1 MGFDAHRSTTGI
13 NVKPQK
19 SVRGD
24 EFCVS
29 SGDGSVMHPD
39 DPNLDQRLSRF
50 EAQLDRFSLALQQWQ
65 QQTRLSPPAALSAN
79 VDQRIRT
86 LEETLDREA
95 VALRRL
101 HEEPLKE
108 LQAHAAALKEICAAA
123 SRSVNGLDQAESRLA
138 AMQADVHTHLTD
150 LSRTLQALVADLRGG
165 GSTALAT
172 HRSAAAW
179 PLERI
184 VDLHDELRRTASDRE
199 PGATSASDSTP
210 TGDVHPAADPGAT
223 GGPGDRPVRG
233 QLLEATIHVDHGGSP
248 ATVRSLLGFGRG
260 PWVLGG
266 ALIAAAALVFVVERQ
281 LEKRLNEATDRVA
294 AAERQA
300 MTATQL
306 ANKEVVVARQE
317 ANRQIAEARESAQR
331 AEIVGAILTAPDL
344 IRFTLTSTSVDR
356 SSAQLLWSRTR
367 GLVLSASRLPAAPP
381 DTMYQLWLKTSAEPV
396 SAGVFV
402 PDAIGRATLVTD
414 APPKIVGPVVGAEV
428 TVEPSGGGSV
438 PSGRALLVRYPPG

>member
-1 MGFDAHRSTTGI
+1 
-13 NVKPQK
+13 
-19 SVRGD
+19 
-24 EFCVS
+24 
-29 SGDGSVMHPD
+29 MHPD

-50 EAQLDRFSLALQQWQ
+50 EAQLDRFSLALHQWQ
-65 QQTRLSPPAALSAN
+65 QQARLSPPSALSAN
-79 VDQRIRT
+79 VDQRIRS

-108 LQAHAAALKEICAAA
+108 LHAHAAALKEICAAA
-123 SRSVNGLDQAESRLA
+123 AVSVNGLDQAESRLA
-138 AMQADVHTHLTD
+138 AMQADVHMHLTD
-150 LSRTLQALVADLRGG
+150 LSRTLQTLVADLRGG
-165 GSTALAT
+165 PSTALAT
-172 HRSAAAW
+172 QSSAAAW

-184 VDLHDELRRTASDRE
+184 VHLHDELRRTTGDGEPGPASDAEAASE
-199 PGATSASDSTP
+199 PGPHSRADSDVSGTP
-210 TGDVHPAADPGAT
+210 ADQP
-223 GGPGDRPVRG
+223 
-233 QLLEATIHVDHGGSP
+233 L
-248 ATVRSLLGFGRG
+248 SLLRRFPNSGRG
-260 PWVLGG
+260 AWYIGG
-266 ALIAAAALVFVVERQ
+266 AVIAAAALVFAVERQ
-281 LEKRLNEATDRVA
+281 LDRRLNEATDRVA

-300 MTATQL
+300 MAATQL

-317 ANRQIAEARESAQR
+317 ANRQIAQARESAQR

-344 IRFTLTSTSVDR
+344 IRFTLASASVDR

-381 DTMYQLWLKTSAEPV
+381 DTMYQLWLKTSAESV

-414 APPKIVGPVVGAEV
+414 VPPKIVGPIVGAEV